1 MNVSLLAWIF
11 LLTALLGVYVAIAH
25 DLRAAIRG
33 YRVQTT
39 LVALVYLTDAIRFA
53 DVSMWVALLGLV
65 VIRILIIPRLISRTF
80 APAGPSQPARQVLFN
95 PSYVIA
101 LCLVL
106 AAFGVGVGAVIG
118 GVNGPLLGL
127 ALATLLI
134 GLSTIFSRHEASQQL
149 MGVLTADNGLDLLAG
164 LTLVRIP
171 LAGDYAVFID
181 VAVAAGLLAFLRLR
195 LRSYGSEHLDDFS
208 ELRG

>member
-1 MNVSLLAWIF
+1 MSLLAWVF
-11 LLTALLGVYVAIAH
+11 LLTALLGIYIAVSHELRVA
-25 DLRAAIRG
+25 LRG
-33 YRVQTT
+33 YRLQTV
-39 LVALVYLTDAIRFA
+39 LVAIVYLTEAIHFA
-53 DVSMWVALLGLV
+53 AVSMWIALLGLI
-65 VIRILIIPRLISRTF
+65 VIRLLAIPYLIGRTF
-80 APAGPSQPARQVLFN
+80 APADAPGPARQVLFN

-106 AAFGVGVGAVIG
+106 AAFGIGAGTVVGGAVG
-118 GVNGPLLGL
+118 FLPGL

-134 GLSTIFSRHEASQQL
+134 GLCTIFSRHEAPQQL

-164 LTLVRIP
+164 LTLSRIP

-195 LRSYGSEHLDDFS
+195 LRSYGSERLDDFS

>member
-1 MNVSLLAWIF
+1 MSLLAWIY
-11 LLTALLGVYVAIAH
+11 LLTGLLAVYIAIAH
-25 DLRAAIRG
+25 ELRVALRG
-33 YRVQTT
+33 YRLQTA
-39 LVALVYLTDAIRFA
+39 LVALVYLTDAIHYA
-53 DVSMWVALLGLV
+53 DVSLWLALIGLI
-65 VIRILIIPRLISRTF
+65 VIRILIIPRLIGRTF
-80 APAGPSQPARQVLFN
+80 APADISGPARRTLFN

-106 AAFGVGVGAVIG
+106 AAFGVGAGAVIG
-118 GVNGPLLGL
+118 GVTGPLLGL

-134 GLSTIFSRHEASQQL
+134 GLATIFSRHEASLQL
-149 MGVLTADNGLDLLAG
+149 MGVLTADNGVDLLAA
-164 LTLVRIP
+164 LTLSRIP

-181 VAVAAGLLAFLRLR
+181 VAIAAGMLAFLRLR